1 MRSKSAA
8 INAIWFYL
16 ILVSVIVAAYCGT
29 MDAVTK
35 ASFEAAKNAVTL
47 ALSLIGA
54 MALWLGVV
62 KVAQAAGLTD
72 IIAKAIRPVMVRLF
86 PSVPSD
92 HPAMSAMILNMAANM
107 LGLGNAATPFG
118 IKAMTELDRLNP
130 EKGTATDAMCL
141 FLAINTSSV
150 TLLPLGVIAVR
161 AAAGASRPASILV
174 PGLIATL
181 CSTTAAIVAA
191 KLLSRRQIEKQQAAL
206 AQADPA
212 EESDTLPAE
221 ECMPANVGI
230 ATKITLLIALLL
242 FAGSIPYHYISHG
255 TAPALSMGLITK
267 GTEWLIPL
275 LLSGLLFFGFY
286 RGVRVYEVATEGA
299 KEGFSVAIRIIPFMV
314 AIFVAIG
321 VFRASGALELL
332 TRIVSPLLGRF
343 GMPAEVLPLALL
355 RPLSGTGSFA
365 VMSEIV
371 ARAPDSFASFVAS
384 VMQGSTETTFYVIA
398 VYFGAVGIKRIRYA
412 LGAALIADA
421 VGIISSVAIS
431 HLFFR
436 MV

>member
-1 MRSKSAA
+1 MRPKSAA

-16 ILVSVIVAAYCGT
+16 ILVGVIVAAYSGT

-35 ASFEAAKNAVTL
+35 ASFESAKNAVTL

-54 MALWLGVV
+54 MALWLGVM

-72 IIAKAIRPVMVRLF
+72 IIAKAIRPLMVRLF
-86 PSVPSD
+86 PAVPSD

-161 AAAGASRPASILV
+161 AAAGAARPALILV

-181 CSTTAAIVAA
+181 CSTTAAIVAV
-191 KLLSRRQIEKQQAAL
+191 KVLSRRQLEKHLATSPAANE
-206 AQADPA
+206 A
-212 EESDTLPAE
+212 ENQTTLPIE
-221 ECMPANVGI
+221 EGSLATVGI
-230 ATKITLLIALLL
+230 ATKIALWIALLL
-242 FAGSIPYHYISHG
+242 FIGSIPYHYISHG
-255 TAPALSMGLITK
+255 TLPVISMGLVTK
-267 GTEWLIPL
+267 GTEWLIPA

-314 AIFVAIG
+314 AVFVAIG
-321 VFRASGALELL
+321 IFRASGALELL
-332 TRIVSPLLGRF
+332 TKIVSPLLSRF

-371 ARAPDSFASFVAS
+371 ARSPDSFASFVAS

-421 VGIISSVAIS
+421 VGIISSVAVS